1 MVDERLKLGRC
12 TALFSATLSP
22 PSYYKA
28 VLGCD
33 SDEQTHSYA
42 LPSPF
47 VQEKLCL
54 LVCNQINTRWAMRE
68 QSLEPIAR
76 LLFEMVSAKAGNYI
90 AYFPSYQYLQ
100 KEAEVFSQLYPQL
113 PLVLQSPQEDEFL
126 AQFDQPH
133 PERSLL
139 GFAVL
144 VAAYGVGCA
153 VGGLLQDASG
163 PRPAGLWGTVLLAGG
178 FFAAALVP
186 PANAALFLVVYSL
199 PAGLGS
205 AFLAPAV
212 LACAQKWY
220 QDKKGWATGVAGVA
234 MGLSGAFF
242 TLFVKGVGGRWG
254 IRVCF
259 AALGAVMLVVCGAGA
274 LILEN
279 PPATAKE
286 KTQPG
291 LDYRQML
298 RTPQYKL
305 CAAAVA
311 LSAPAVLLFSPEI
324 FKIAAERGLPESAA
338 PYSIVLGSAASAA
351 GRMLLPAVSDRLGR
365 KPVLYAV
372 YLGLAAGS
380 AWFAFAGQWWVLA
393 AYAVLTFFYS
403 GGAAVQPSFNTDLFG
418 LPHAGVNYGFIALG
432 MSGGSILSYIGAQ
445 ALPLA
450 ARHWLA
456 GICAAAGLICVSLV
470 KPVENG

>member
-1 MVDERLKLGRC
+1 MPKQNRGRYILAAGAAAQLL
-12 TALFSATLSP
+12 TGIPAAWGVFQKPVMQGYGFSR
-22 PSYYKA
+22 
-28 VLGCD
+28 G
-33 SDEQTHSYA
+33 Q
-42 LPSPF
+42 
-47 VQEKLCL
+47 
-54 LVCNQINTRWAMRE
+54 AM
-68 QSLEPIAR
+68 
-76 LLFEMVSAKAGNYI
+76 
-90 AYFPSYQYLQ
+90 
-100 KEAEVFSQLYPQL
+100 
-113 PLVLQSPQEDEFL
+113 
-126 AQFDQPH
+126 
-133 PERSLL
+133 L

-153 VGGLLQDASG
+153 VGGLLQDARG
-163 PRPAGLWGTVLLAGG
+163 PRFAGLWGTVLLAGG
-178 FFAAALVP
+178 FFAAAVVP
-186 PANAALFLVVYSL
+186 PANAAMFLVVYSL

-220 QDKKGWATGVAGVA
+220 QGKKGWATGVTGVA

-242 TLFVKGVGGRWG
+242 TLFVKGIGGRWG

-279 PPATAKE
+279 PPASAVGKP
-286 KTQPG
+286 QPG
-291 LDYRQML
+291 LDYKQML

-305 CAAAVA
+305 CAAVVA
-311 LSAPAVLLFSPEI
+311 LSAPPVLLFSPEI
-324 FKIAAERGLPESAA
+324 FQIATERGLPEAAA
-338 PYSIVLGSAASAA
+338 PFSIVFGSAASAA
-351 GRMLLPAVSDRLGR
+351 GRMLLPALSDKLGR

-372 YLGLAAGS
+372 YVGLAAGS
-380 AWFAFAGQWWVLA
+380 AWFAFAGAWWLLA

-403 GGAAVQPSFNTDLFG
+403 GGAAVQPSFNSDLFG
-418 LPHAGVNYGFIALG
+418 LAHAGVNYGFIALG
-432 MSGGSILSYIGAQ
+432 MSGGSLVSYIGAQ

-456 GICAAAGLICVSLV
+456 GVCAIAGLVCVSLV

>member
-1 MVDERLKLGRC
+1 MPKQNRGRYILAAGAAAQLL
-12 TALFSATLSP
+12 TGIPAAWGVFQKPVMQGYGFSR
-22 PSYYKA
+22 
-28 VLGCD
+28 G
-33 SDEQTHSYA
+33 Q
-42 LPSPF
+42 
-47 VQEKLCL
+47 
-54 LVCNQINTRWAMRE
+54 AM
-68 QSLEPIAR
+68 
-76 LLFEMVSAKAGNYI
+76 
-90 AYFPSYQYLQ
+90 
-100 KEAEVFSQLYPQL
+100 
-113 PLVLQSPQEDEFL
+113 
-126 AQFDQPH
+126 
-133 PERSLL
+133 L

-153 VGGLLQDASG
+153 MGGLLQDARG
-163 PRPAGLWGTVLLAGG
+163 PRFAGLWGTALLAGG
-178 FFAAALVP
+178 FFAAAVVP
-186 PANAALFLVVYSL
+186 PANAAMFLVVYSL

-242 TLFVKGVGGRWG
+242 TLFVKGIGGRWG

-279 PPATAKE
+279 PAASAVGKP
-286 KTQPG
+286 QPG
-291 LDYRQML
+291 LDYKQML

-311 LSAPAVLLFSPEI
+311 LSAPPVLLFSPEI
-324 FKIAAERGLPESAA
+324 FQIATERGLPEAA
-338 PYSIVLGSAASAA
+338 VPFSIVFGSAASAA
-351 GRMLLPAVSDRLGR
+351 GRMMLPALSDKLGR

-372 YLGLAAGS
+372 YAGLAAGS
-380 AWFAFAGQWWVLA
+380 AWFAFAGAWWLLA

-403 GGAAVQPSFNTDLFG
+403 GGAAVQPSFNSDLFG
-418 LPHAGVNYGFIALG
+418 LAHAGVNYGFIALG
-432 MSGGSILSYIGAQ
+432 MSGGSLVSYIGAQ
-445 ALPLA
+445 ALPIA

-456 GICAAAGLICVSLV
+456 GVCAIAGLVCVSLV

>member
-1 MVDERLKLGRC
+1 MKQHFAAKHPWSILAAGAAIQVLTGIP
-12 TALFSATLSP
+12 AAWGVFQQPVMQGYGFSR
-22 PSYYKA
+22 
-28 VLGCD
+28 G
-33 SDEQTHSYA
+33 Q
-42 LPSPF
+42 
-47 VQEKLCL
+47 
-54 LVCNQINTRWAMRE
+54 AM
-68 QSLEPIAR
+68 
-76 LLFEMVSAKAGNYI
+76 
-90 AYFPSYQYLQ
+90 
-100 KEAEVFSQLYPQL
+100 
-113 PLVLQSPQEDEFL
+113 L
-126 AQFDQPH
+126 A
-133 PERSLL
+133 
-139 GFAVL
+139 FAVL

-153 VGGLLQDASG
+153 VGGLLQDARG
-163 PRPAGLWGTVLLAGG
+163 PRFAGLWGTALLAGG

-186 PANAALFLVVYSL
+186 PANAALFLVVYSV

-324 FKIAAERGLPESAA
+324 FKIAAERGLPEAAA
-338 PYSIVLGSAASAA
+338 PFSIVFGSAASAA
-351 GRMLLPAVSDRLGR
+351 GRMMLPALSDKLGR

-372 YLGLAAGS
+372 YAGLAAGS
-380 AWFAFAGQWWVLA
+380 AWFAFAGAWWLLA

-403 GGAAVQPSFNTDLFG
+403 GGAAVQPSFNSDLFG
-418 LPHAGVNYGFIALG
+418 LAHAGVNYGFIALG
-432 MSGGSILSYIGAQ
+432 MSGGSLVSYIGAQ

-456 GICAAAGLICVSLV
+456 GVCAIAGLVCVSLV

>member
-1 MVDERLKLGRC
+1 MPKQNGNPKILAAGAAVQLLTGIPAAWGVFQKPVMAQYG
-12 TALFSATLSP
+12 FSRGQAMLSFAILVAG
-22 PSYYKA
+22 YGI
-28 VLGCD
+28 GC
-33 SDEQTHSYA
+33 A
-42 LPSPF
+42 IGGF
-47 VQEKLCL
+47 VQ
-54 LVCNQINTRWAMRE
+54 
-68 QSLEPIAR
+68 
-76 LLFEMVSAKAGNYI
+76 
-90 AYFPSYQYLQ
+90 
-100 KEAEVFSQLYPQL
+100 
-113 PLVLQSPQEDEFL
+113 
-126 AQFDQPH
+126 DQH
-133 PERSLL
+133 
-139 GFAVL
+139 
-144 VAAYGVGCA
+144 
-153 VGGLLQDASG
+153 G
-163 PRPAGLWGTVLLAGG
+163 PRYAALWGTALLGG
-178 FFAAALVP
+178 GSMGAALVP
-186 PANAALFLVVYSL
+186 QGNAALFFLVYSI
-199 PAGLGS
+199 PAGVGS

-220 QDKKGWATGVAGVA
+220 KDKKGWATGVAGVA

-242 TLFVKGVGGRWG
+242 TVFVKGIGGRWG

-274 LILEN
+274 LILQD
-279 PPATAKE
+279 PPPKPQSG
-286 KTQPG
+286 KPQPG
-291 LDYRQML
+291 PNFDYRQML

-324 FKIAAERGLPESAA
+324 FKIATERGLPESAA

-470 KPVENG
+470 KPVENS

>member
-1 MVDERLKLGRC
+1 MPKQNRGRYILAAGAAAQLL
-12 TALFSATLSP
+12 TGIPAAWGVFQKPVMQGYGFSR
-22 PSYYKA
+22 
-28 VLGCD
+28 G
-33 SDEQTHSYA
+33 Q
-42 LPSPF
+42 
-47 VQEKLCL
+47 
-54 LVCNQINTRWAMRE
+54 AM
-68 QSLEPIAR
+68 
-76 LLFEMVSAKAGNYI
+76 
-90 AYFPSYQYLQ
+90 
-100 KEAEVFSQLYPQL
+100 
-113 PLVLQSPQEDEFL
+113 
-126 AQFDQPH
+126 
-133 PERSLL
+133 L

-153 VGGLLQDASG
+153 VGGLLQDARG
-163 PRPAGLWGTVLLAGG
+163 PRFAGLWGTVLLAGG
-178 FFAAALVP
+178 FFAAAVVP
-186 PANAALFLVVYSL
+186 PANAAMFLVVYSL

-220 QDKKGWATGVAGVA
+220 QGKKGWATGVTGVA

-242 TLFVKGVGGRWG
+242 TLFVKGIGGRWG

-279 PPATAKE
+279 PPASAASKP
-286 KTQPG
+286 QPG
-291 LDYRQML
+291 LDYKQML

-311 LSAPAVLLFSPEI
+311 LSAPPVLLFSPEI
-324 FKIAAERGLPESAA
+324 FQIATERGLPEAAA
-338 PYSIVLGSAASAA
+338 PFSIVFGSAASAA
-351 GRMLLPAVSDRLGR
+351 GRMLLPALSDKLGR

-372 YLGLAAGS
+372 YVGLAAGS
-380 AWFAFAGQWWVLA
+380 AWFAFAGAWWLLA

-403 GGAAVQPSFNTDLFG
+403 GGAAVQPSFNSDLFG
-418 LPHAGVNYGFIALG
+418 LAHAGVNYGFIALG
-432 MSGGSILSYIGAQ
+432 MSGGSLVSYIGAQ

-456 GICAAAGLICVSLV
+456 GVCAIAGLVCVSLV

>member
-1 MVDERLKLGRC
+1 MRVPKQNRGPYILAAGAAAQLLTGIP
-12 TALFSATLSP
+12 AAWGVFQQPVMQGYGFSR
-22 PSYYKA
+22 
-28 VLGCD
+28 G
-33 SDEQTHSYA
+33 Q
-42 LPSPF
+42 
-47 VQEKLCL
+47 
-54 LVCNQINTRWAMRE
+54 AM
-68 QSLEPIAR
+68 
-76 LLFEMVSAKAGNYI
+76 
-90 AYFPSYQYLQ
+90 
-100 KEAEVFSQLYPQL
+100 
-113 PLVLQSPQEDEFL
+113 
-126 AQFDQPH
+126 
-133 PERSLL
+133 L

-153 VGGLLQDASG
+153 VGGLLQDACG

-186 PANAALFLVVYSL
+186 PANAALFLVIYSL

-298 RTPQYKL
+298 RTPQYRL

-351 GRMLLPAVSDRLGR
+351 GRMLLPA
-365 KPVLYAV
+365 
-372 YLGLAAGS
+372 LAALSS
-380 AWFAFAGQWWVLA
+380 AITATSWA
-393 AYAVLTFFYS
+393 ASRCCMPCISALRRAVR
-403 GGAAVQPSFNTDLFG
+403 G
-418 LPHAGVNYGFIALG
+418 LPLRRR
-432 MSGGSILSYIGAQ
+432 GGCWRPTL
-445 ALPLA
+445 
-450 ARHWLA
+450 
-456 GICAAAGLICVSLV
+456 C
-470 KPVENG
+470 

>member
-1 MVDERLKLGRC
+1 MPKQNRGRYILAAGAAAQLL
-12 TALFSATLSP
+12 TGIPAAWGVFQKPVMQGYGFSR
-22 PSYYKA
+22 
-28 VLGCD
+28 G
-33 SDEQTHSYA
+33 Q
-42 LPSPF
+42 
-47 VQEKLCL
+47 
-54 LVCNQINTRWAMRE
+54 AM
-68 QSLEPIAR
+68 
-76 LLFEMVSAKAGNYI
+76 
-90 AYFPSYQYLQ
+90 
-100 KEAEVFSQLYPQL
+100 
-113 PLVLQSPQEDEFL
+113 
-126 AQFDQPH
+126 
-133 PERSLL
+133 L

-153 VGGLLQDASG
+153 MGGLLQDARG
-163 PRPAGLWGTVLLAGG
+163 PRFAGLWGTALLAGG
-178 FFAAALVP
+178 FFAAAVVP
-186 PANAALFLVVYSL
+186 PANAAMFLVVYSL

-242 TLFVKGVGGRWG
+242 TLFVKGIGGRWG

-279 PPATAKE
+279 PPASAVDKP
-286 KTQPG
+286 QPG
-291 LDYRQML
+291 LDYKQML

-311 LSAPAVLLFSPEI
+311 LSAPPVLLFSPEI
-324 FKIAAERGLPESAA
+324 FQIATERGLPEAAA
-338 PYSIVLGSAASAA
+338 PFSIVFGSAASAA
-351 GRMLLPAVSDRLGR
+351 GRMMLPALSDKLGR

-372 YLGLAAGS
+372 YAGLAAGS
-380 AWFAFAGQWWVLA
+380 AWFAFAGAWWLLA

-403 GGAAVQPSFNTDLFG
+403 GGAAVQPSFNSDLFG
-418 LPHAGVNYGFIALG
+418 LAHAGVNYGFIALG
-432 MSGGSILSYIGAQ
+432 MSGGSLVSYIGAQ

-456 GICAAAGLICVSLV
+456 GVCAIAGLVCVSLV

>member
-1 MVDERLKLGRC
+1 MPKQNRGRYILAAGAAAQLL
-12 TALFSATLSP
+12 TGIPAAWGVFQKPVMQGYGFSR
-22 PSYYKA
+22 
-28 VLGCD
+28 G
-33 SDEQTHSYA
+33 Q
-42 LPSPF
+42 
-47 VQEKLCL
+47 
-54 LVCNQINTRWAMRE
+54 AM
-68 QSLEPIAR
+68 
-76 LLFEMVSAKAGNYI
+76 
-90 AYFPSYQYLQ
+90 
-100 KEAEVFSQLYPQL
+100 
-113 PLVLQSPQEDEFL
+113 
-126 AQFDQPH
+126 
-133 PERSLL
+133 L

-153 VGGLLQDASG
+153 MGGLLQDARG
-163 PRPAGLWGTVLLAGG
+163 PRFAGLWGTALLAGG
-178 FFAAALVP
+178 FFAAAVVP
-186 PANAALFLVVYSL
+186 PANAAMFLVVYSL

-220 QDKKGWATGVAGVA
+220 QDKKGWATGVTGVA

-242 TLFVKGVGGRWG
+242 TLFVKGIGGRWG

-279 PPATAKE
+279 PPASAVGKP
-286 KTQPG
+286 QPG
-291 LDYRQML
+291 LDYKQML

-311 LSAPAVLLFSPEI
+311 LSAPPVLLFSPEI
-324 FKIAAERGLPESAA
+324 FQIATERGLPEAAA
-338 PYSIVLGSAASAA
+338 PFSIVFGSAASAA
-351 GRMLLPAVSDRLGR
+351 GRMMLPALSDKLGR

-372 YLGLAAGS
+372 YAGLAAGS
-380 AWFAFAGQWWVLA
+380 AWFAFAGAWWLLA

-418 LPHAGVNYGFIALG
+418 LAHAGVNYGFIALG
-432 MSGGSILSYIGAQ
+432 MSGGSLVSYIGAQ

-456 GICAAAGLICVSLV
+456 GVCAIAGLVCVSLV

>member
-1 MVDERLKLGRC
+1 MPKQNRGRYILAAGAAAQLL
-12 TALFSATLSP
+12 TGIPAAWGVFQKPVMQGYGFSR
-22 PSYYKA
+22 
-28 VLGCD
+28 G
-33 SDEQTHSYA
+33 Q
-42 LPSPF
+42 
-47 VQEKLCL
+47 
-54 LVCNQINTRWAMRE
+54 AM
-68 QSLEPIAR
+68 
-76 LLFEMVSAKAGNYI
+76 
-90 AYFPSYQYLQ
+90 
-100 KEAEVFSQLYPQL
+100 
-113 PLVLQSPQEDEFL
+113 
-126 AQFDQPH
+126 
-133 PERSLL
+133 L

-153 VGGLLQDASG
+153 MGGLLQDARG
-163 PRPAGLWGTVLLAGG
+163 PRFAGLWGTALLAGG
-178 FFAAALVP
+178 FFAAAVVP
-186 PANAALFLVVYSL
+186 PANAAMFLVVYSL

-220 QDKKGWATGVAGVA
+220 QDKKGWATGVTGVA

-242 TLFVKGVGGRWG
+242 TLFVKGIGGRWG

-279 PPATAKE
+279 PPASAVGKP
-286 KTQPG
+286 QPG
-291 LDYRQML
+291 LDYKQML

-311 LSAPAVLLFSPEI
+311 LSAPPVLLFSPEI
-324 FKIAAERGLPESAA
+324 FQIATERGLPEAAA
-338 PYSIVLGSAASAA
+338 PFSIVFGSAASAA
-351 GRMLLPAVSDRLGR
+351 GRMMLPALSDKLGR

-372 YLGLAAGS
+372 YAGLAAGS
-380 AWFAFAGQWWVLA
+380 AWFAFAGAWWLLA

-403 GGAAVQPSFNTDLFG
+403 GGAAVQPSFNSDLFG
-418 LPHAGVNYGFIALG
+418 LAHAGVNYGFIALG
-432 MSGGSILSYIGAQ
+432 MSGGSLVSYIGAQ

-456 GICAAAGLICVSLV
+456 GVCAIAGLVCVSLV

>member
-1 MVDERLKLGRC
+1 MPKQNRGRYILAAGAAAQLL
-12 TALFSATLSP
+12 TGIPAAWGVFQKPVMQGYGFSR
-22 PSYYKA
+22 
-28 VLGCD
+28 G
-33 SDEQTHSYA
+33 Q
-42 LPSPF
+42 
-47 VQEKLCL
+47 
-54 LVCNQINTRWAMRE
+54 AM
-68 QSLEPIAR
+68 
-76 LLFEMVSAKAGNYI
+76 
-90 AYFPSYQYLQ
+90 
-100 KEAEVFSQLYPQL
+100 
-113 PLVLQSPQEDEFL
+113 
-126 AQFDQPH
+126 
-133 PERSLL
+133 L

-153 VGGLLQDASG
+153 MGGLLQDARG
-163 PRPAGLWGTVLLAGG
+163 PRFAGLWGTALLAGG
-178 FFAAALVP
+178 FFAAAVVP
-186 PANAALFLVVYSL
+186 PANAAMFLVVYSL

-242 TLFVKGVGGRWG
+242 TLFVKGIGGRWG

-279 PPATAKE
+279 PPASAVGKP
-286 KTQPG
+286 QPG
-291 LDYRQML
+291 LDYKQML
-298 RTPQYKL
+298 CTPQYKL

-311 LSAPAVLLFSPEI
+311 LSAPPVLLFSPEI
-324 FKIAAERGLPESAA
+324 FQIATERGLPEAAA
-338 PYSIVLGSAASAA
+338 PFSIVFGSAASAA
-351 GRMLLPAVSDRLGR
+351 GRMMLPALSDKLGR

-372 YLGLAAGS
+372 YAGLAAGS
-380 AWFAFAGQWWVLA
+380 AWFAFAGAWWLLA

-403 GGAAVQPSFNTDLFG
+403 GGAAVQPSFNSDLFG
-418 LPHAGVNYGFIALG
+418 LAHAGVNYGFIALG
-432 MSGGSILSYIGAQ
+432 MSGGSLVSYIGAQ

-456 GICAAAGLICVSLV
+456 GVCAIAGLVCVSLV

>member
-1 MVDERLKLGRC
+1 MAKQKRGQYILAAGAAAQLLTGIPAAWGVFQKPVMQGYG
-12 TALFSATLSP
+12 FSR
-22 PSYYKA
+22 
-28 VLGCD
+28 G
-33 SDEQTHSYA
+33 Q
-42 LPSPF
+42 
-47 VQEKLCL
+47 
-54 LVCNQINTRWAMRE
+54 AM
-68 QSLEPIAR
+68 
-76 LLFEMVSAKAGNYI
+76 
-90 AYFPSYQYLQ
+90 
-100 KEAEVFSQLYPQL
+100 
-113 PLVLQSPQEDEFL
+113 L
-126 AQFDQPH
+126 A
-133 PERSLL
+133 
-139 GFAVL
+139 FAVL

-153 VGGLLQDASG
+153 VGGLLQDARG
-163 PRPAGLWGTVLLAGG
+163 PRCAGLWGTGLLAGG
-178 FFAAALVP
+178 FGAAALVP
-186 PANAALFLVVYSL
+186 VDNAALFLLVYSL

-242 TLFVKGVGGRWG
+242 TLFVRGVGGAFG

-274 LILEN
+274 LILQN
-279 PPATAKE
+279 PPAQPQT
-286 KTQPG
+286 TNQPG
-291 LDYRQML
+291 LTWRQML

-311 LSAPAVLLFSPEI
+311 LSAPPVLLFSPEI
-324 FKIAAERGLPESAA
+324 LQIAAQRGLPEGAA
-338 PYSIVLGSAASAA
+338 PFSIVLGSAASAA
-351 GRMLLPAVSDRLGR
+351 GRLLLPACSDKLGR

-380 AWFAFAGQWWVLA
+380 AWFAFAGGWWVLA

-403 GGAAVQPSFNTDLFG
+403 GGAAVQPSFNSDLFG
-418 LPHAGVNYGFIALG
+418 LAHAGVNYGFIALG
-432 MSGGSILSYIGAQ
+432 MSGGSLLSYIGSQ

-456 GICAAAGLICVSLV
+456 GGCAAAGLVCVSLV
-470 KPVENG
+470 KPCQNG

>member
-1 MVDERLKLGRC
+1 MPKQNRGPYILAAGAAAQLLTGIPAAWGVFQQPVMQGYG
-12 TALFSATLSP
+12 FSR
-22 PSYYKA
+22 
-28 VLGCD
+28 G
-33 SDEQTHSYA
+33 Q
-42 LPSPF
+42 
-47 VQEKLCL
+47 
-54 LVCNQINTRWAMRE
+54 AM
-68 QSLEPIAR
+68 
-76 LLFEMVSAKAGNYI
+76 
-90 AYFPSYQYLQ
+90 
-100 KEAEVFSQLYPQL
+100 
-113 PLVLQSPQEDEFL
+113 
-126 AQFDQPH
+126 
-133 PERSLL
+133 L

-153 VGGLLQDASG
+153 LGGLLQDAQG

-242 TLFVKGVGGRWG
+242 TVFVKGIGGRWG

-274 LILEN
+274 LILQD
-279 PPATAKE
+279 PPPKPQSG
-286 KTQPG
+286 KPQQGPNF
-291 LDYRQML
+291 DYKQML

-338 PYSIVLGSAASAA
+338 PYSIVLGSAASA
-351 GRMLLPAVSDRLGR
+351 
-365 KPVLYAV
+365 
-372 YLGLAAGS
+372 
-380 AWFAFAGQWWVLA
+380 WFAFAEAWWLLA
-393 AYAVLTFFYS
+393 AYALLTFFYS

-418 LPHAGVNYGFIALG
+418 LAHAGVNYGFIALG

-456 GICAAAGLICVSLV
+456 GACAAAGLVCVSLV